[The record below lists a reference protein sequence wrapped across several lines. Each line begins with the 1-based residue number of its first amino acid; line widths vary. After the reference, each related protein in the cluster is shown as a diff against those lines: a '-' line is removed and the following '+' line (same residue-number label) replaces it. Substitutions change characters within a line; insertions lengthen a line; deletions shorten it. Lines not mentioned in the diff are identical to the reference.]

1 MQIVL
6 AKNNNFLTAEKILRR
21 WKNWRTD
28 YGKLRRWVG
37 KTGQG
42 ARKKSVL
49 QQWKLRALA
58 FLDPYILRRGSG
70 SEMGRVSISIDSVC
84 VTFSFSHFTYP
95 LQHV

>member
-1 MQIVL
+1 M
-6 AKNNNFLTAEKILRR
+6 
-21 WKNWRTD
+21 
-28 YGKLRRWVG
+28 G

-84 VTFSFSHFTYP
+84 VTFFISHFTLSSTACVKLFP
-95 LQHV
+95 FFKHTCC